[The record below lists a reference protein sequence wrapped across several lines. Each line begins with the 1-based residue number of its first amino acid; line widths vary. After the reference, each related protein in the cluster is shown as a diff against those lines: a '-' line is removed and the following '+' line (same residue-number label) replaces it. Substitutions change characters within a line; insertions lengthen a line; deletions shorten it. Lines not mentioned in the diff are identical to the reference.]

1 MQEDKICPYPGLRP
15 FNEEESIFF
24 RGREEHIER
33 IIRRLSIKKFLM
45 LTGASGDGKSS
56 LVYAGVIPN
65 ARAGF
70 FKAKFNNWIVADFRP
85 ERSPLHNL
93 ALALS
98 DKLGYSDI
106 PLLEKE
112 LSYGFSSLVNL
123 YKNSPYHL
131 DYESE
136 KWKNAE
142 EQERK
147 ILKRKAGNL
156 FILVDQ
162 FEEFFTNSEN
172 YHNGKTSITSQL
184 VVNLLLETARIALE
198 QDLPIYIICT
208 MRSDYIGQCAAFR
221 GLPEYIGFSQFF
233 VPRLKR
239 KEVHQVIE
247 EPATLSGN
255 TISNRLTEILINELG
270 EGFDQLPVLQHAL
283 NQVWKQ
289 ADKGQQEM
297 DLIHL
302 AKLSG
307 LPNSYL
313 PAEDKNIFDTWF
325 GGIPEF
331 KKEFFTN
338 PSLENVLNAHANEL
352 YETAF
357 EFYNQKHSQHIT
369 KETACLIIRAVF
381 QCLTKIDD
389 ARAVRNRMTLEE
401 ITNIINIPE
410 IDSEMVAGVLE
421 LFRHQG
427 NTFLKPFITYEEY
440 SLKLKKD
447 DILDITHES
456 LIRNWSLL
464 DNWAKEEYDNYLN
477 FQDFNKQLQRWV
489 TNNKTK
495 GYLLPIGPL
504 TFFEGWYN
512 ACKPNKYWL
521 ARYDESE
528 DSFEKKL
535 SKAEETLSL
544 AQEFLK
550 RSARKLFFTRTVMK
564 YGANK
569 LLTYLGIIVLVF
581 SCTFFYFDYR
591 KKQNNSVLN
600 DIEHRGL
607 AMLKSNKISS
617 KVKAEFLI
625 SYERLHPGNF
635 VGTLNSLNCDT
646 LAYDIANKMFL
657 SSQNIDDFDKVKV
670 NPIVYILMDYMNN
683 TLENIYNDK
692 KLIRNDPFY
701 RRFVDFVRLCAFIK
715 SHEKDHSSI
724 DNLMKQ
730 NVNRIYNDYLL
741 GKLNQPNDKLTFD
754 PIVFNGA
761 IESVINYSTDKK
773 DKAKIILSKISPF
786 ENKESEK
793 IFDKLY
799 SKDRLLKINWNFS
812 FTHNG
817 GYQELAILYAV
828 SGDAGKVISCY
839 DSIVKYNPNYKTT
852 WRMSFKALALYII
865 SSNSLSSKDIN
876 SICNK
881 YEKYAGITHLKFV
894 ESVINSLDSYISSW
908 ELKNNSNSEPY
919 SNFITSVV
927 YKESYDKIFDYYIN
941 EVKTEVKDK
950 NELSFNMAIINK
962 KRGMNSNLNK
972 EQREY
977 YFEKALLNYNSLPK
991 AFLETD
997 AVLGTAGSAN
1007 SKNIKKSVL
1016 FLYPNAINEDQF
1028 WQSFWLDES
1037 PDKLKF
1043 VNYLNNK
1050 HLLTQLYFSKDEWK
1064 MYDNFLNHLFIPEME
1079 KWNKKDSISYS
1090 YFDLA
1095 EKFLHTY
1102 PLASATIDSN
1112 YVYLKQSVRYFELGD
1127 TSKAFKYY
1135 RMANSK
1141 VVLSEEFQKGD
1152 DQRGD
1157 NHKEIIKL
1165 LARYFAVNS
1174 SNIMDALKL
1183 SSCFYEPYFRRNT
1196 LINIVLKLQEKGP
1209 IENSC
1214 VYLDSIYKY
1223 VDKEPKYGLK
1233 LLQANAMVGSQAL
1246 YNLTMKMIKDVN
1258 DKQKPRALILFVK
1271 GVAFNGY
1278 YYKALGYIP
1287 DYVSSSNELELYT
1300 EIMKAEV
1307 KKRLKVKQKLEPKYI
1322 DPFKYYDDNNDNSYW
1337 GGDYENGQEGTILV
1351 YGDE

>member
-289 ADKGQQEM
+289 AEKGQQEM

-331 KKEFFTN
+331 KKEFFSN

-357 EFYNQKHSQHIT
+357 EFYNQKHSQPIT

-389 ARAVRNRMTLEE
+389 ARAVRNRMTLDE

-427 NTFLKPFITYEEY
+427 NTFLKPFITHEEY
-440 SLKLKKD
+440 SLKLKKE

-512 ACKPNKYWL
+512 TCKPNKYWL
-521 ARYDESE
+521 ARYDESD
-528 DSFEKKL
+528 DSFEGKL
-535 SKAEETLSL
+535 NKAEETLSL

-569 LLTYLGIIVLVF
+569 LLTYVGILVLVF

-591 KKQNNSVLN
+591 KKQNDNVLN

-607 AMLKSNKISS
+607 SMLKSNKISS

-625 SYERLHPGNF
+625 SYERLHPGSF
-635 VGTLNSLNCDT
+635 VGSLNSLNCDT
-646 LAYDIANKMFL
+646 LAYDIGNKMFWAC
-657 SSQNIDDFDKVKV
+657 QNIDDFEKIKV
-670 NPIVYILMDYMNN
+670 NPIVYSLMDFMNR
-683 TLENIYNDK
+683 TLDKIYSDK
-692 KLIRNDPFY
+692 RLIRNDPFY

-715 SHEKDHSSI
+715 SYEKDHSSI
-724 DNLMKQ
+724 DDLMKQ

-741 GKLNQPNDKLTFD
+741 GKLNQPIDKLTFD
-754 PIVFNGA
+754 PIVYNGA
-761 IESVINYSTDKK
+761 IETILNYSDDKK
-773 DKAKIILSKISPF
+773 EKSKVILSKLSPF
-786 ENKESEK
+786 ENLEAAK
-793 IFDKLY
+793 IFNKLY
-799 SKDRLLKINWNFS
+799 SKDHLLKIDWNFS

-817 GYQELAILYAV
+817 GYQELGYLYAV
-828 SGDAGKVISCY
+828 SGEAEKVISCF
-839 DSIVKYNPNYKTT
+839 DSIAKYNPNYKTS

-865 SSNSLSSKDIN
+865 SSNSLNSEDIN
-876 SICNK
+876 SVFKK

-894 ESVINSLDSYISSW
+894 ESVVNSLQPIINIWDFR
-908 ELKNNSNSEPY
+908 NVNVSEPY
-919 SNFITSVV
+919 GNFITTEA
-927 YKESYDKIFDYYIN
+927 YKSTDKIFDYYLDEIKSSSK
-941 EVKTEVKDK
+941 EK
-950 NELSFNMAIINK
+950 NELSYKLALYYK
-962 KRGMNSNLNK
+962 LRGLS
-972 EQREY
+972 
-977 YFEKALLNYNSLPK
+977 LNYNISQSELYFDQAFYYYSLLPK
-991 AFLETD
+991 EYINDD
-997 AVLGTAGSAN
+997 AILGNEGTAD
-1007 SKNIKKSVL
+1007 SKKVKRSIL
-1016 FLYPNAINEDQF
+1016 FLYPKAINQDDY
-1028 WQSFWLDES
+1028 WQPYWIGNLPNRYVFI
-1037 PDKLKF
+1037 
-1043 VNYLNNK
+1043 NYLRK
-1050 HLLTQLYFSKDEWK
+1050 KQGLASFYYSKDEWK
-1064 MYDNFLNHLFIPEME
+1064 MFQTFLDNTGIIKIDE
-1079 KWNKKDSISYS
+1079 WNKTDSLNYS

-1095 EKFLHTY
+1095 EEFIHENSMAKANL
-1102 PLASATIDSN
+1102 DSN
-1112 YVYLKQSVRYFELGD
+1112 YIYLIKSEKYFELTD
-1127 TSKAFKYY
+1127 TLNAFKYY
-1135 RMANSK
+1135 KKTNPK
-1141 VVLSEEFQKGD
+1141 IVLSAEFQKGEE
-1152 DQRGD
+1152 QKGYKF
-1157 NHKEIIKL
+1157 KEL
-1165 LARYFAVNS
+1165 LKHVATNFATNS
-1174 SNIMDALKL
+1174 TSTTEALKL
-1183 SSCFYEPYFRRNT
+1183 ASCFYEPYFRRNT

-1214 VYLDSIYKY
+1214 IYLDSIYKY

-1233 LLQANAMVGSQAL
+1233 LIQVNAMIGSQAL

-1258 DKQKPRALILFVK
+1258 DKQKPRALVLFVK

-1307 KKRLKVKQKLEPKYI
+1307 KKRLKVKQKLEPKHI
-1322 DPFKYYDDNNDNSYW
+1322 DPFKNYDNNEGFVW
-1337 GGDYENGQEGTILV
+1337 GTGDEENGESGV
-1351 YGDE
+1351 YYFGGEE